1 MYKEYTDKDLVREA
15 VKHIGVGAKNKT
27 IIKYC
32 SDVYNRDVSNSTVVK
47 TLGAFKNRKFG
58 IALEW
63 KVAGRRL
70 LEVCEFDLYLA
81 KGVLDDIYYR
91 ERRNVQD

>member
-1 MYKEYTDKDLVREA
+1 MYEDYTDKDLVRET
-15 VKHIGVGAKNKT
+15 VKRIGVGSKNKT

-32 SDVYNRDVSNSTVVK
+32 YDVYGRKVSNSTVVK
-47 TLGAFKNRKFG
+47 TLGAFKNRRFG

-63 KVAGRRL
+63 KVAGRKL
-70 LEVCEFDLYLA
+70 LDICEYDLYLA

-91 ERRNVQD
+91 EYKNV